1 MLILD
6 NLFLDP
12 YTELLDVFRYY
23 DKENKGVIP
32 KDVLIEQLTTV
43 SEPLTKEQI
52 EEVFHS
58 CGCNEDTIDYNA
70 FVQELLK

>member
-1 MLILD
+1 M
-6 NLFLDP
+6 
-12 YTELLDVFRYY
+12 
-23 DKENKGVIP
+23 IP

-58 CGCNEDTIDYNA
+58 CGCNENMIDYNA